1 LDPDRQLA
9 IAAQRVLE
17 AQAPM
22 KVLAA
27 EDNPVS
33 QSMLRAMLT
42 KWGYQAVIARDG
54 NEAWQALQADDG
66 PRLAVLDWMM
76 PGLDGVEV
84 CRRVRAAAREPYI
97 YLVLLTARTDS
108 QDLVEAMEAGA
119 DDYLTKPF
127 EAHEL
132 RVRLRAGRRV
142 LDLQQQLMAARE
154 ALREQATH
162 DYLTGLLNRGAI
174 LETLHNE
181 LARGSREQQPVALL
195 MADLDRFKSIND
207 THGHQGGDAVLHE
220 ATRRMKSAI
229 RRYDALGRY
238 GGEEFL
244 FVLPGC
250 QGADAFTQAERIR
263 AAVAAEPFMAGNRTF
278 PVTCSIGVAYR
289 TLPTVEE
296 ADVLVREADMAL
308 YHAKSLGRN
317 QVTMAI
323 SGADPQVCAG
333 PPGPAVRSRN

>member
-1 LDPDRQLA
+1 MILDRQLA
-9 IAAQRVLE
+9 IAAQRVSE
-17 AQAPM
+17 AQTPM

-27 EDNPVS
+27 EDNPVF

-42 KWGYQAVIARDG
+42 RWGYEAVIARDG
-54 NEAWQALQADDG
+54 NEALEALQAENG

-76 PGLDGVEV
+76 PGMDGVEV
-84 CRRVRAAAREPYI
+84 CRRVREAAREPYVYMI
-97 YLVLLTARTDS
+97 LLTARTDS
-108 QDLVEAMEAGA
+108 QDLVEGMEAGA

-127 EAHEL
+127 ATHEL

-142 LDLQQQLMAARE
+142 LDLQQQLLAARE
-154 ALREQATH
+154 ALREQARH
-162 DYLTGLLNRGAI
+162 DFLTGLLNHGAI

-181 LARGSREQQPVALL
+181 LARGSRERQPIALL

-207 THGHQGGDAVLHE
+207 THGHQGGDAVLRE
-220 ATRRMKSAI
+220 AARRMKSVI

-250 QGADAFTQAERIR
+250 RGADAFAQAERIR
-263 AAVAAEPFMAGNRTF
+263 QAVAAQPFAAGNQVI
-278 PVTCSIGVAYR
+278 PVTCSVGVSYR
-289 TLPTVEE
+289 TLPDMGE

-308 YHAKSLGRN
+308 YHAKNFGRN
-317 QVTMAI
+317 QV
-323 SGADPQVCAG
+323 
-333 PPGPAVRSRN
+333 AVAEVAP

>member
-1 LDPDRQLA
+1 MNLDSQLA
-9 IAAQRVLE
+9 IAAQRVLD

-27 EDNPVS
+27 EDNPVF

-42 KWGYQAVIARDG
+42 KWGYEAVIARDG
-54 NEAWQALQADDG
+54 NEAWQALEAGDG

-84 CRRVRAAAREPYI
+84 CRRVRAAKRESYV
-97 YLVLLTARTDS
+97 YLILLTARADS
-108 QDLVEAMEAGA
+108 QDLVEGMEAGA

-142 LDLQQQLMAARE
+142 LDLQHQLLAAQE

-162 DYLTGLLNRGAI
+162 DHLTGLLNHGAI
-174 LETLHNE
+174 LETLHKE

-207 THGHQGGDAVLHE
+207 THGHQGGDAVLRE
-220 ATRRMKSAI
+220 AACRMKSAI

-250 QGADAFTQAERIR
+250 QGDDAFAQAERIR
-263 AAVAAEPFMAGNRTF
+263 QAFAAELFTAGNQTF
-278 PVTCSIGVAYR
+278 PVTCSIGVSYR
-289 TLPTVEE
+289 TVPAVEE
-296 ADVLVREADMAL
+296 AGSLVQEADMAL
-308 YHAKSLGRN
+308 YRAKSLGRN
-317 QVTMAI
+317 HVTMA
-323 SGADPQVCAG
+323 
-333 PPGPAVRSRN
+333 AVTG

>member
-1 LDPDRQLA
+1 VNLDYQLA

-33 QSMLRAMLT
+33 QSVLRSMLT
-42 KWGYQAVIARDG
+42 KWGYEAVIARDG
-54 NEAWQALQADDG
+54 NEAWQALKADDG

-84 CRRVRAAAREPYI
+84 CRRVRAHKREAYVYMI
-97 YLVLLTARTDS
+97 LLTARTDA
-108 QDLVEAMEAGA
+108 QDLVEGMEAGA

-127 EAHEL
+127 EPHEL

-142 LDLQQQLMAARE
+142 LDLQQELLAAQE

-162 DYLTGLLNRGAI
+162 DYLTGLLNHGAI

-207 THGHQGGDAVLHE
+207 THGHQGGDAVLRE
-220 ATRRMKSAI
+220 AARRMKSVI

-250 QGADAFTQAERIR
+250 QGDDAYAQAERIR
-263 AAVAAEPFMAGNRTF
+263 QALADEAFGVGKGTI
-278 PVTCSIGVAYR
+278 PVTCSIGVSYR
-289 TLPTVEE
+289 TEPVVED
-296 ADVLVREADMAL
+296 AGSLVQEADMAL
-308 YHAKSLGRN
+308 YRAKNLGRN
-317 QVTMAI
+317 RVTMAE
-323 SGADPQVCAG
+323 VM
-333 PPGPAVRSRN
+333 V